1 MASAHMVGYE
11 DKKTG
16 LMNENIIL
24 KKKSIYAF
32 KRYITYNLYS
42 FFYNHYKKNYF
53 RNRGKLIDVINVSN
67 IFLLA

>member
-24 KKKSIYAF
+24 KK
-32 KRYITYNLYS
+32 NLYMLS
-42 FFYNHYKKNYF
+42 KDILLIISIVFIYNHYKKNYF

>member
-1 MASAHMVGYE
+1 MASAHIVRYE

-24 KKKSIYAF
+24 KK
-32 KRYITYNLYS
+32 NLYMLS
-42 FFYNHYKKNYF
+42 KDILLIISIVFIYNHYKKNYF